1 MGMAQPNFVGIS
13 CVRCGSRQPVI
24 SPSPICRR
32 CGGRLEVVMDL
43 EEVKQ
48 RVSRESIERSRN
60 RGVWKYTDLLPL
72 MNPRDIVSLGEG
84 NTNLSRSESLAHIL
98 GLRRLYL
105 KDETTNPSGAFL
117 DRGVTVE
124 VSRAKSLGYR
134 GASCGWSGN
143 LASSLAAYC
152 ARGGM
157 HARAHLPGQ
166 IDLGKLYQAVV
177 YGAEIVPCHTK
188 DEAFTRLM
196 DQQKE
201 FYPITA
207 HSPFFLEGIK
217 TSGIEVVDQLDWALP
232 DWIVVPMGNGTH
244 ISMMYKGL
252 KSLESIGLV
261 DSVSTRLVGVQVE
274 GCSPIADAFKGR
286 PSGARKK
293 NPDVTFARDIAVESP
308 GMADEAIEALRSSGG
323 DAVTVSEKEILDAV
337 RNLAMNEGIFAEPA
351 AASTIAA
358 LRRMLDSK
366 VISRSESV
374 VCMITGIGLKDPS
387 MARKLA
393 SRNRVARN
401 IISRFEETPFTRRIG
416 DTKLAILKM
425 LHGGESY
432 AYAIRK
438 KLAEDGKSISL
449 VSVFQHLSELNDMDL
464 ITVDRHERSPE
475 RRVRVYY
482 VLTERG
488 HDVLSSLRADKRP

>member
-1 MGMAQPNFVGIS
+1 
-13 CVRCGSRQPVI
+13 
-24 SPSPICRR
+24 
-32 CGGRLEVVMDL
+32 MDL
-43 EEVKQ
+43 EAVRE
-48 RVSRESIERSRN
+48 RVTRKSIESSRK

-72 MNPRDIVSLGEG
+72 MNPKDIVSLGEG
-84 NTNLSRSESLAHIL
+84 NTNLLRSESLAHVL
-98 GLRRLYL
+98 GLKKLYI

-124 VSRAKSLGYR
+124 VSRAKALGYK

-166 IDLGKLYQAVV
+166 IDLGKLYQVVV
-177 YGAEIVPCHTK
+177 YGAEIVPCHTR
-188 DEAFTRLM
+188 DEAFSRLM
-196 DQQKE
+196 EQQSE
-201 FYPITA
+201 YYPVTA

-217 TSGIEVVDQLDWALP
+217 TSGIEVVDQLEWALP

-244 ISMMYKGL
+244 LSMMFKGL
-252 KSLESIGLV
+252 KSLEALGLV
-261 DSVSTRLVGVQVE
+261 DEVSTRLVGVQVE
-274 GCSPIADAFKGR
+274 GCSPIADMFKGR
-286 PSGARKK
+286 SSGAKRK
-293 NPDVTFARDIAVESP
+293 NPDFTFARDIAVESP
-308 GMADEAIEALRSSGG
+308 GMAEEAIEALRSSGG
-323 DAVTVSEKEILDAV
+323 DAVVVSEKEILDAV
-337 RNLAMNEGIFAEPA
+337 KSLAMNEGIFAEPA

-366 VISRSESV
+366 EISRSDSV
-374 VCMITGIGLKDPS
+374 VCMITGIGLKDPA

-401 IISRFEETPFTRRIG
+401 IISRSEETPFTRRIG
-416 DTKLAILKM
+416 DTKLAILKI
-425 LHGGESY
+425 LRGGESY

-438 KLAEDGKSISL
+438 QLAEEGKSISL
-449 VSVFQHLSELNDMDL
+449 VSVFQHLSELQDMDL
-464 ITVDRHERSPE
+464 ISMDRHERSPE
-475 RRVRVYY
+475 RRIRVYY

-488 HDVLSSLRADKRP
+488 SETLGSLCASGAS